1 MPQWPDRAIHRLTVT
16 CHAEVMFRRRLDV
29 LDSYEV
35 VGQPYVGPT
44 RLTYVPWIDEA
55 TGPYSATRLPNC
67 TVVGLWDALR
77 RSGVDDDQPAA
88 GPAA

>member
-1 MPQWPDRAIHRLTVT
+1 
-16 CHAEVMFRRRLDV
+16 MFRRRLDV

-35 VGQPYVGPT
+35 IGHPYVGPT

-55 TGPYSATRLPNC
+55 VQPYDATRLPNC

-77 RSGVDDDQPAA
+77 RSDALDAHDDPAA
-88 GPAA
+88 